1 MRECDFL
8 IIGAGIAGTS
18 CAHFLP
24 DDAKAIVLEAENRP
38 GYHTTGRSVAMYTEA
53 YGPRTVRALAKSG
66 YGFLTNPP
74 EGFADVPLSE
84 QSAFLFVAREDQ
96 LTSLKTGLAAVQE
109 LSPKIAM
116 ISPKEAI
123 ERVPIL
129 RRDYLAGA
137 FLDPYAM
144 KLNVDAIHQ
153 GYIKGLKNKGGDIVC
168 DAAVTALERKSG
180 KWQVTTKQGIFS
192 APVVV
197 NAAGA
202 WVDEIADLAS
212 TRRVGIVPKRRT
224 VISFPPPG
232 IELDND
238 WPFVIDCEEEF
249 FFKVEAGTILGSPSN
264 QDPVPPQD
272 VQPEELDI
280 ALAIDRLQRATTMTV
295 PRLNRS
301 WAGLRSFVA
310 DEVPVV
316 GFTDDVEGFFWC
328 AGQGGY
334 GIETSIGMGRTC
346 AALLQGQDLP
356 EDVKALDVRAEDL
369 SPQRFSS

>member
-1 MRECDFL
+1 
-8 IIGAGIAGTS
+8 
-18 CAHFLP
+18 
-24 DDAKAIVLEAENRP
+24 
-38 GYHTTGRSVAMYTEA
+38 MYTEA

-232 IELDND
+232 IELDTD